1 MDGTEQRLRERGLRV
16 TRPRLTVLEILGEGG
31 HLEVDEITTQVRA
44 RLDSVSTQAVYD
56 VLGALARAGL
66 ARRIEPA
73 GSPARY
79 EARTGDNHHHVVCR
93 ACGTIADVDRVVGRA
108 LHARLRAVD
117 PRTGELFRIDDPD
130 LLRWVHVS
138 EVESFLTTAVRAGV
152 ALAPAEI
159 DRYYAEQL
167 RAAALVGLDPATVP
181 DSAAAVAGYYERMRP
196 ELAITRDS
204 ADAFV
209 FLSAPPMPYRL
220 GLTPVRL
227 AYTGIAALAVGLLPA
242 WARRMYGLPGLPTTD
257 LSAGLSVRAL
267 RALIAAVPRRFY
279 AGPVYRAAMSR
290 VAAAG
295 SVVDGSTG

>member
-1 MDGTEQRLRERGLRV
+1 MTTADLGLFGPGSVTWKLHDEPILWLAGLRSLYLQALH
-16 TRPRLTVLEILGEGG
+16 PRAMAGVAQNSDFREDPWRRLIRTSNYIGAVVFG
-31 HLEVDEITTQVRA
+31 TTAQ
-44 RLDSVSTQAVYD
+44 
-56 VLGALARAGL
+56 ARAAG
-66 ARRIEPA
+66 AR
-73 GSPARY
+73 
-79 EARTGDNHHHVVCR
+79 V
-93 ACGTIADVDRVVGRA
+93 RA

-117 PRTGELFRIDDPD
+117 PRTGEFFRIDEPD

-152 ALAPAEI
+152 ALTPAEI

-167 RAAALVGLDPATVP
+167 QAAALVGLDPATVP

-227 AYTGIAALAVGLLPA
+227 VYTGIAALAVGLLPA